1 MGDPL
6 ETKRGSTSVADIG
19 ICEEGRSDREF
30 ARIVASVVGIQ
41 EEGLFRGIIMYL

>member
-6 ETKRGSTSVADIG
+6 ETMKGSRRVEDVG

-30 ARIVASVVGIQ
+30 ARLVVSVVGIQ
-41 EEGLFRGIIMYL
+41 EEGLFRGIAMYL